1 MKNQR
6 QINKEL
12 RYYNRKNY
20 YLLFLCLFLSEL
32 LITAYAVMMQSP
44 TVLTILPEGGDSRKQ
59 VSMIF
64 FLAVFGCGVFVVY
77 AAALFLKYKS
87 RETGIFMALGASARQ
102 LGARLLRELLLVS
115 GISFLGGMVLGTPL
129 AFCIWKLFCIFLVN
143 TDETSFSIGVQAY
156 GISVCYALVCM
167 VLLIFMGILF
177 IRQTDVIAIVHNERK
192 CEPVRDVKPWYGW
205 AGILLMILGGSLRI
219 YDADALSP
227 PAELVLPGVDQC
239 DLSSLVCRALHASSV
254 YCCPWKKKR
263 EEALAGYYYRQHDE
277 VPGAADG
284 EQHAGNNGFACRRV
298 FCGVLYANDAVW
310 LAESH

>member
-87 RETGIFMALGASARQ
+87 RETGILMALGASARQ

-167 VLLIFMGILF
+167 VLLILWDPFY
-177 IRQTDVIAIVHNERK
+177 Q
-192 CEPVRDVKPWYGW
+192 
-205 AGILLMILGGSLRI
+205 
-219 YDADALSP
+219 
-227 PAELVLPGVDQC
+227 
-239 DLSSLVCRALHASSV
+239 
-254 YCCPWKKKR
+254 
-263 EEALAGYYYRQHDE
+263 
-277 VPGAADG
+277 ADG
-284 EQHAGNNGFACRRV
+284 CDCHCP
-298 FCGVLYANDAVW
+298 
-310 LAESH
+310 

>member
-87 RETGIFMALGASARQ
+87 RETGILMALGASARQ

-205 AGILLMILGGSLRI
+205 AGILLMILGGVCGYMTPMLCVRLLNW
-219 YDADALSP
+219 YC
-227 PAELVLPGVDQC
+227 PAWINVTYL
-239 DLSSLVCRALHASSV
+239 LVCRALHASSV

>member
-32 LITAYAVMMQSP
+32 LITAYAVMMQSS

-87 RETGIFMALGASARQ
+87 RETGILMALGASARQ

-167 VLLIFMGILF
+167 VLLIFMVWLGG
-177 IRQTDVIAIVHNERK
+177 DSSHD
-192 CEPVRDVKPWYGW
+192 P
-205 AGILLMILGGSLRI
+205 GGSLRI
-219 YDADALSP
+219 YDADALCP

-239 DLSSLVCRALHASSV
+239 DLSSLVCRAVHASSV

-298 FCGVLYANDAVW
+298 FCGVLYADDAVW

>member
-87 RETGIFMALGASARQ
+87 RETGILMALGASARQ

-115 GISFLGGMVLGTPL
+115 GIISLGTSPYLLTMSATPVNVPPSLKGLRKSHSTILSSIGLLLVSMMPCRKRL
-129 AFCIWKLFCIFLVN
+129 AF
-143 TDETSFSIGVQAY
+143 
-156 GISVCYALVCM
+156 
-167 VLLIFMGILF
+167 
-177 IRQTDVIAIVHNERK
+177 
-192 CEPVRDVKPWYGW
+192 
-205 AGILLMILGGSLRI
+205 
-219 YDADALSP
+219 
-227 PAELVLPGVDQC
+227 
-239 DLSSLVCRALHASSV
+239 SSWS
-254 YCCPWKKKR
+254 KKK
-263 EEALAGYYYRQHDE
+263 G
-277 VPGAADG
+277 
-284 EQHAGNNGFACRRV
+284 
-298 FCGVLYANDAVW
+298 
-310 LAESH
+310 

>member
-87 RETGIFMALGASARQ
+87 RETGRFRQAAWGEAAAGAAVGFGHFLFGRH
-102 LGARLLRELLLVS
+102 GAGDAARLLYLEAFLYFPGEYGGNFFFHWGASLWDFCLLCA
-115 GISFLGGMVLGTPL
+115 GM
-129 AFCIWKLFCIFLVN
+129 
-143 TDETSFSIGVQAY
+143 Y
-156 GISVCYALVCM
+156 GSSD
-167 VLLIFMGILF
+167 F
-177 IRQTDVIAIVHNERK
+177 
-192 CEPVRDVKPWYGW
+192 YGDPF
-205 AGILLMILGGSLRI
+205 
-219 YDADALSP
+219 Y
-227 PAELVLPGVDQC
+227 Q
-239 DLSSLVCRALHASSV
+239 
-254 YCCPWKKKR
+254 
-263 EEALAGYYYRQHDE
+263 
-277 VPGAADG
+277 ADG
-284 EQHAGNNGFACRRV
+284 CDCHCP
-298 FCGVLYANDAVW
+298 
-310 LAESH
+310 